1 MHVNF
6 MREIKLL
13 VLDNC
18 IFSSILY
25 AVETWG
31 DIGYTDKKL
40 KLIEQK
46 ALKAVLKVKK
56 GTSTDLFYNE
66 IKRPDIM
73 ARIKDLQWKFFHRVM
88 NLNDDDALVKN
99 FINLCNNTPIIEY
112 YRSLSSTNKANNIR
126 NREQNILDSISP
138 MVKYY
143 ASIINVEQKSTIYS
157 NFVNDRKRAIITR
170 WRLSNHKLHIETG
183 RYCVPP
189 IPREERKCTICNLLE
204 DESHVIYNCPEFNN
218 IHQKY
223 MNIRIKYPRI
233 ALILNLDVQDIYTVS
248 ELLSEIDD
256 ILNKR

>member
-1 MHVNF
+1 MKIYLFLRFFQCPMTDHLFMNVSIHKIIDINLNERINNVCKFYAWLEVNVETPI
-6 MREIKLL
+6 EIKLL

-25 AVETWG
+25 AVETWD
-31 DIGYTDKKL
+31 DIGYTEKKL

-56 GTSTDLFYNE
+56 GTSTDLLYNE

-73 ARIKDLQWKFFHRVM
+73 ARIKDLQWKFYHRVM

-143 ASIINVEQKSTIYS
+143 ASY
-157 NFVNDRKRAIITR
+157 
-170 WRLSNHKLHIETG
+170 
-183 RYCVPP
+183 Y
-189 IPREERKCTICNLLE
+189 KC
-204 DESHVIYNCPEFNN
+204 
-218 IHQKY
+218 
-223 MNIRIKYPRI
+223 
-233 ALILNLDVQDIYTVS
+233 
-248 ELLSEIDD
+248 
-256 ILNKR
+256 